1 METFAAEPIVD
12 TTDKSDSEELE
23 LMLVEVLAKHG
34 VYTSDLKSDIM
45 RWRQQQMVMY
55 PMSFSI

>member
-23 LMLVEVLAKHG
+23 LMLVEVHAKHG
-34 VYTSDLKSDIM
+34 VYTSDLNYTSADVHVSDDL
-45 RWRQQQMVMY
+45 
-55 PMSFSI
+55 